1 MYFLFQVHSNGILK
15 VFKRAGPTRVDF
27 EKFLLFTT
35 IHLIFG
41 TALAAGR
48 SLHTGNVAVREDYP
62 FGKKANDTVAVAVEK

>member
-1 MYFLFQVHSNGILK
+1 M
-15 VFKRAGPTRVDF
+15 RVDF

-35 IHLIFG
+35 IDLIFS
-41 TALAAGR
+41 TALVAGR